1 MFEGRASRL
10 KHSPM
15 VEVDLRVVAGGPEDA
30 WIDRFSSLRVVVV
43 GEAMLDA
50 YIKGAVTRLCPD
62 GPVPVVDIT
71 AHEVSL
77 GGAANVAANLAA
89 LGADVSLVSA
99 VGMDSAGDDIV
110 RLAKE
115 YGISVDGVVRD
126 SGRTTLTKR
135 RVVGDDRTL
144 VRIDGGTI
152 RPLSAHTEATVVD
165 RLGNELVDVDV
176 VVVSDYRYGVLT
188 DRVVARLAEETTPV
202 VVDSKNLARF
212 QVVSPRAVTSNYA
225 EVVGLDGAL
234 PVAGGDRVDQLRE
247 MGERIAAATG
257 AAAVAVTLDSDGVAV
272 IESAG
277 RFHHI
282 PSTGDATDPCGAG
295 DTFTAAMAL
304 SLAAGASPYDSA
316 MIANRAAAVV
326 ISRPGTA
333 ICTLDQLRGVGHS
346 KTFWDVGRLLDHLAM
361 RRARGESV
369 VFTNGCFDVLHAGH
383 VASLAEAAQLG
394 DILVV
399 GLNGDESVRRLKGPD
414 RPVHEAS
421 DRAAVLAGLSVVD
434 HVVIFHEDSPLEL
447 LERLKPEVYCKG
459 GDYRGKPIP
468 EVDLVRSWGGRFQL
482 TGYLPDRST
491 TATVERVRS
500 TKPSL

>member
-1 MFEGRASRL
+1 M
-10 KHSPM
+10 
-15 VEVDLRVVAGGPEDA
+15 
-30 WIDRFSSLRVVVV
+30 
-43 GEAMLDA
+43 
-50 YIKGAVTRLCPD
+50 
-62 GPVPVVDIT
+62 
-71 AHEVSL
+71 
-77 GGAANVAANLAA
+77 
-89 LGADVSLVSA
+89 
-99 VGMDSAGDDIV
+99 
-110 RLAKE
+110 
-115 YGISVDGVVRD
+115 
-126 SGRTTLTKR
+126 
-135 RVVGDDRTL
+135 
-144 VRIDGGTI
+144 
-152 RPLSAHTEATVVD
+152 
-165 RLGNELVDVDV
+165 
-176 VVVSDYRYGVLT
+176 
-188 DRVVARLAEETTPV
+188 
-202 VVDSKNLARF
+202 
-212 QVVSPRAVTSNYA
+212 
-225 EVVGLDGAL
+225 
-234 PVAGGDRVDQLRE
+234 
-247 MGERIAAATG
+247 
-257 AAAVAVTLDSDGVAV
+257 AV

-482 TGYLPDRST
+482 TGHLPDRST
-491 TATVERVRS
+491 TATLERVRS